1 VADAEVRHPAVG
13 RCAPGDD
20 ERGEREGRV
29 MNKGQRVIAGLLA
42 VIAVE
47 LLPVTIIGSRAVMG
61 GVEVTYEVDDDELN
75 ELESEL
81 NEAEEVAKRDMN
93 ND

>member
-1 VADAEVRHPAVG
+1 
-13 RCAPGDD
+13 
-20 ERGEREGRV
+20 

-47 LLPVTIIGSRAVMG
+47 LLPVAVIGTRAVMG
-61 GVEVTYEVDDDELN
+61 GVEVTYEVDDDELS

>member
-1 VADAEVRHPAVG
+1 
-13 RCAPGDD
+13 
-20 ERGEREGRV
+20 

>member
-1 VADAEVRHPAVG
+1 
-13 RCAPGDD
+13 
-20 ERGEREGRV
+20 

-47 LLPVTIIGSRAVMG
+47 LLPVTIIGTRAVMG
-61 GVEVTYEVDDDELN
+61 GVEVTYEVDDDELS

>member
-1 VADAEVRHPAVG
+1 MYERYIKRTLDVAISLVSLIVLSP
-13 RCAPGDD
+13 
-20 ERGEREGRV
+20 
-29 MNKGQRVIAGLLA
+29 LLA

-47 LLPVTIIGSRAVMG
+47 LLPVTIIGTRAVMG
-61 GVEVTYEVDDDELN
+61 GVEVTYEVDDDELS